1 MVHFLIFKSPPT
13 FATGLA
19 RVRFSFPANPTLFT
33 AGFFGSGLGSA
44 SLPLKPY
51 LGAGLT
57 GAGAGIL
64 TAPGTAV
71 SFCFFISAS
80 IISSVT
86 SLCRTQNIWLLF
98 FDSKH
103 KQVICLWNTRPPPP
117 PPQDMQF
124 FNVQFCNFINS
135 RSKATIKVVFFVYL
149 KVSRGA
155 KIRNRYNQ
163 VPHLTQ
169 DTNGKVTNS

>member
-1 MVHFLIFKSPPT
+1 MFWLKNKKNEKNEKKNYALLTEGLDVVQILSRKIDTSDTFSHIQVTHT

-19 RVRFSFPANPTLFT
+19 LVRFSFPANPTLFT

-86 SLCRTQNIWLLF
+86 SLCKRQNICIWVSARDFRTYISEQQRLCCLLI
-98 FDSKH
+98 
-103 KQVICLWNTRPPPP
+103 QTMYV
-117 PPQDMQF
+117 
-124 FNVQFCNFINS
+124 
-135 RSKATIKVVFFVYL
+135 AE
-149 KVSRGA
+149 
-155 KIRNRYNQ
+155 RYTLMSFLIWIY
-163 VPHLTQ
+163 VCII
-169 DTNGKVTNS
+169 S